1 MKKKRKEK
9 KMSDVEVGDIE
20 ELPKKRG
27 RPRKV
32 VAEEPQEAPPEPA
45 KRGRPRKVVAEEP
58 QEAPPEP
65 PKRGRPRKVVIEEP
79 PQTPEP
85 PPRRAKKHPR
95 DPSEMEP
102 AQVSFSSARG
112 ERSFAAQ
119 RPRRT
124 PQPEPPVEEVP
135 AERAPQPGPF
145 RAMHHR
151 PVSARQAAM
160 ENLMAG
166 W

>member
-1 MKKKRKEK
+1 
-9 KMSDVEVGDIE
+9 MSDVEVGDIE

-65 PKRGRPRKVVIEEP
+65 PKRGRPRKVVIE
-79 PQTPEP
+79 TPEP
-85 PPRRAKKHPR
+85 PPRRAKKTR
-95 DPSEMEP
+95 EASDMEP

-119 RPRRT
+119 RPRRAP
-124 PQPEPPVEEVP
+124 PQPEPP
-135 AERAPQPGPF
+135 AEPQPGPF

>member
-1 MKKKRKEK
+1 MKKKEKEK

-20 ELPKKRG
+20 ELPK
-27 RPRKV
+27 
-32 VAEEPQEAPPEPA
+32 

-85 PPRRAKKHPR
+85 PPRRAKKQRH
-95 DPSEMEP
+95 PSEMEP

-124 PQPEPPVEEVP
+124 PQPEPPVGTRPQSEHHSP
-135 AERAPQPGPF
+135 DPFERCTTARFLPG
-145 RAMHHR
+145 RLQWR
-151 PVSARQAAM
+151 ISWQAGDEM
-160 ENLMAG
+160 
-166 W
+166 

>member
-1 MKKKRKEK
+1 MKKKEKEK

-20 ELPKKRG
+20 DVPAPKKRG
-27 RPRKV
+27 RPRKEV
-32 VAEEPQEAPPEPA
+32 VAL
-45 KRGRPRKVVAEEP
+45 EP

-65 PKRGRPRKVVIEEP
+65 PKRGRPRKVVIE
-79 PQTPEP
+79 TPEP
-85 PPRRAKKHPR
+85 PPRRAKKPR
-95 DPSEMEP
+95 EASDMEP